1 MKYWNEQGR
10 YQEEYQE
17 YFNKLVPE
25 TGNAD
30 TDEGNALIAIS
41 KIYHDVFNNGA
52 GNIVDEDEDY
62 DDWDE
67 LVTEYSIN
75 RWWKERFRTLG
86 NFISYVHVN
95 NLERKVIEYVQFD
108 RDGGL
113 ADMLDDTIDMV
124 VQKIGNQLVTEK
136 T

>member
-10 YQEEYQE
+10 YQFEYRDYWKQ
-17 YFNKLVPE
+17 LVPE
-25 TGNAD
+25 TGEAD

-52 GNIVDEDEDY
+52 GNIVDEEVDV
-62 DDWDE
+62 DDDGEWYTSYKID
-67 LVTEYSIN
+67 

-86 NFISYVHVN
+86 DFISYVQVN

-124 VQKIGNQLVTEK
+124 VQKIGNQLVTK
-136 T
+136 

>member
-10 YQEEYQE
+10 YQFEYMDYWKQ
-17 YFNKLVPE
+17 LVPA
-25 TGNAD
+25 TGEAE

-52 GNIVDEDEDY
+52 CNVVNEDEDY

-67 LVTEYSIN
+67 LVTNYEID
-75 RWWKERFRTLG
+75 RWWKKYFDTLG
-86 NFISYVHVN
+86 DFLNYTHVDR
-95 NLERKVIEYVQFD
+95 LERKVVEYVQFD

-124 VQKIGNQLVTEK
+124 VQKIGNQLVTK
-136 T
+136 

>member
-10 YQEEYQE
+10 YQFEYRDYWKQ
-17 YFNKLVPE
+17 LVPE
-25 TGNAD
+25 TGEAD

-52 GNIVDEDEDY
+52 GNIVDEEVDV
-62 DDWDE
+62 DDDGEWYTSYKID
-67 LVTEYSIN
+67 

-86 NFISYVHVN
+86 DFISYVHVN

-124 VQKIGNQLVTEK
+124 VQKIGNQLVTK
-136 T
+136 

>member
-1 MKYWNEQGR
+1 MKYWNKQGR
-10 YQEEYQE
+10 YQFEYMDYWKQ
-17 YFNKLVPE
+17 LVPE
-25 TGNAD
+25 TGDAD

-52 GNIVDEDEDY
+52 GNIVNEDEDY

-67 LVTEYSIN
+67 LVTSYEID
-75 RWWKERFRTLG
+75 RWWNKHFDTLG
-86 NFISYVHVN
+86 YFLNYTHVDC
-95 NLERKVIEYVQFD
+95 LKRKVVEYVQFD

-124 VQKIGNQLVTEK
+124 VQKIGNQLVTK
-136 T
+136 